1 LVDGSLHRPP
11 KSAARGLIDWAV
23 DLWPYVNGKAL
34 VSGLNLKEMDATD
47 LVDVLHYFFEEDHVR
62 YESSEHAESASKMRT
77 RLYRDLYDRDYKYAI
92 EASSNSTS
100 GGRRYVSDSDESD
113 YDEFARTDQIKPY
126 IPPTQF
132 NPDSADPFNGA
143 LDAPIR

>member
-1 LVDGSLHRPP
+1 
-11 KSAARGLIDWAV
+11 
-23 DLWPYVNGKAL
+23 

-62 YESSEHAESASKMRT
+62 YESSEHAESASKMRS
-77 RLYRDLYDRDYKYAI
+77 RLYQDLYGRDFKYAI
-92 EASSNSTS
+92 QANSSGTS
-100 GGRRYVSDSDESD
+100 GGRKYVSNGDDSD
-113 YDEFARTDQIKPY
+113 YDDFGTNDQVKPY